1 MTALPLA
8 SPAAFHPLGLARL
21 RQDAPLLTALGLA
34 LALSLLPTLAAM
46 QLDDRL
52 FQGESL
58 WLKPVKFQIALA
70 LYVLTLAVFARWL
83 PQTLRESR
91 LFRLYIG
98 VVAACTV
105 GEMLWIGGAAA
116 LGTASHFNETSGL
129 WIALYALMG
138 VFAVTLTSAALVMG
152 IAIWRNAATGLP
164 APVHLAV
171 SLGLILTF
179 ALTVPVA
186 GYMSGSGGHFVE
198 TPAPWDARTL
208 ERLRPEQGNPD
219 DFATLLL
226 PRSELEMGM
235 GLPVGPDGQPVEKL
249 RLGEGVCLWGP
260 VIHAGAFRGV
270 SRPRGPYC
278 GRLCG
283 IPAAARPPPPVPAA
297 A

>member
-8 SPAAFHPLGLARL
+8 GPATFRTLGLARL

-34 LALSLLPTLAAM
+34 LALSLLPTLSAM

-171 SLGLILTF
+171 ALGLILTF
-179 ALTVPVA
+179 ALTVPIA
-186 GYMSGSGGHFVE
+186 GYMSGSGGHFVG
-198 TPAPWDARTL
+198 TPAPWDR
-208 ERLRPEQGNPD
+208 
-219 DFATLLL
+219 
-226 PRSELEMGM
+226 
-235 GLPVGPDGQPVEKL
+235 GLPLLGWSRSAGDLRIAHFLATHALHVLPLAGLIAAWALPDRAARRAVL
-249 RLGEGVCLWGP
+249 L
-260 VIHAGAFRGV
+260 
-270 SRPRGPYC
+270 
-278 GRLCG
+278 
-283 IPAAARPPPPVPAA
+283 AAAGYVALVAGTFLQALAGLPLI
-297 A
+297 